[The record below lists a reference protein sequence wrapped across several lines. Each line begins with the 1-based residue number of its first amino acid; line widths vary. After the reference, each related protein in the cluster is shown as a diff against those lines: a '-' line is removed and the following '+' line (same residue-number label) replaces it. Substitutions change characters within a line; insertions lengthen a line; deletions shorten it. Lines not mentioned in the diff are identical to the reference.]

1 MSGHHGVSTNI
12 RALRISAVLILIYF
26 VLEIAVALSTDSLA
40 LLADAGHELST
51 FLAIGVSL
59 LAMQLATRR
68 PTTKITFGLLRVEIL
83 AALFNGVLL
92 LAMAGFIIIRGIE
105 RLQNPMEV
113 PSLPMFIMAVGGIG
127 LEIASLFIMY
137 KGQKES
143 LNIRGSFWHVMNAF
157 LGSIAVMVAP
167 QGSVDDGWVELY
179 AGPAASFFG
188 L

>member
-26 VLEIAVALSTDSLA
+26 VLEIAVALSTGSLA

-92 LAMAGFIIIRGIE
+92 LAMAAFIIRGIE